1 MRRAESDCSA
11 GIHHCRGYHDPS
23 RFLGSPSSRHVGIF
37 CLAPTSPWWFRRS
50 ARRIFRC
57 VRCAQI
63 AERSHCYRAGSNRAH
78 RTRKFS
84 CNVRF
89 QCTNE
94 TKASIECTL
103 AVSANL
109 TAEVML
115 IKCFANDSCVYWRP
129 MTAAAALWPRCS
141 MNMECAA
148 VTNTELFLPL
158 YPESKGTLNTKLSGS
173 IECWSTAR
181 LNHDVSIALAF
192 KSAKC
197 LQKQNW
203 VVRCG
208 KSQST
213 LLTAPMIPA
222 SDLCGLSTSISQS
235 VLRWM
240 KFWHRTSDSLACEGT
255 KRKALESFGLTCWKF
270 QWVLNS

>member
-1 MRRAESDCSA
+1 M
-11 GIHHCRGYHDPS
+11 
-23 RFLGSPSSRHVGIF
+23 
-37 CLAPTSPWWFRRS
+37 
-50 ARRIFRC
+50 
-57 VRCAQI
+57 
-63 AERSHCYRAGSNRAH
+63 
-78 RTRKFS
+78 RKFS
-84 CNVRF
+84 CNVRCP
-89 QCTNE
+89 CTEE
-94 TKASIECTL
+94 TKESIECSL
-103 AVSANL
+103 VVSAEL

-115 IKCFANDSCVYWRP
+115 MKCLANDSCVYWRP
-129 MTAAAALWPRCS
+129 MTAAAALCPRCS

-197 LQKQNW
+197 LRNPKLSRT
-203 VVRCG
+203 RCG

-222 SDLCGLSTSISQS
+222 SDLCGLSTSISPS
-235 VLRWM
+235 VLR
-240 KFWHRTSDSLACEGT
+240 
-255 KRKALESFGLTCWKF
+255 
-270 QWVLNS
+270 